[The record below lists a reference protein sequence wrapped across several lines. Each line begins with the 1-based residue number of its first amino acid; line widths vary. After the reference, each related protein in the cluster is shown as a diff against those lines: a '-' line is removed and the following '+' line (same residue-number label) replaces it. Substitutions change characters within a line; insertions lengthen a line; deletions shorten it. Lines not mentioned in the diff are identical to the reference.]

1 MTVGLTG
8 VLPMQ
13 EHQMTQRGDP
23 KPSGAGLLGDDVR
36 KLDGVGHRF
45 ERRLWDGGIF
55 MYEDLARRTPEE
67 FAAVL
72 APMAGI
78 SPARIASQARELGG
92 IPSPEASDP
101 RQHYAAFHLE
111 FLLQSDNSVRRTK
124 VQQHQTDA
132 RDAWPGWDEERLLSF
147 LRDQIPLPVVATPA
161 DDPGVQP
168 VAQTGEPAQTE
179 MPDQEPV
186 TVKPALSDQLS
197 APAPG
202 WLPSWS
208 LRIEELAPIRDGQPS
223 YTLSPDE
230 PISVRLTMRINP
242 TRTPAHGTFDFSA
255 TVAARRFGGHGRSL
269 LRTAHGAIRVSDP
282 VTVEVTGPQLPTDL
296 YRLVV
301 NVDIYP
307 ALHSR
312 EEPPIYHERASGD
325 LMRVIDVPL
334 GPAPE
339 IG

>member
-1 MTVGLTG
+1 
-8 VLPMQ
+8 
-13 EHQMTQRGDP
+13 MTQ
-23 KPSGAGLLGDDVR
+23 
-36 KLDGVGHRF
+36 
-45 ERRLWDGGIF
+45 
-55 MYEDLARRTPEE
+55 DLARRPPEE

-78 SPARIASQARELGG
+78 PPARIAGQPRELAGF
-92 IPSPEASDP
+92 PAPAASDP
-101 RQHYAAFHLE
+101 RQHYAAFHVE

-147 LRDQIPLPVVATPA
+147 LRDQIQLPAAATPA
-161 DDPGVQP
+161 DAPGVQP
-168 VAQTGEPAQTE
+168 AAQTDEPSQTE
-179 MPDQEPV
+179 TTDQEPV
-186 TVKPALSDQLS
+186 TVEPALADQVS

-202 WLPSWS
+202 WSPSWS

-230 PISVRLTMRINP
+230 PSSVRLTMRINP
-242 TRTPAHGTFDFSA
+242 TGTPAHDAFDFAA
-255 TVAARRFGGHGRSL
+255 TVAARWFGGHDRSPL
-269 LRTAHGAIRVSDP
+269 GTAHGTIRVSDP
-282 VTVEVTGPQLPTDL
+282 VTVEVTGPALPADL

-301 NVDIYP
+301 TVHIYP
-307 ALHSR
+307 AEHSLD
-312 EEPPIYHERASGD
+312 EPPIYQKRASGD

-334 GPAPE
+334 GSAPA